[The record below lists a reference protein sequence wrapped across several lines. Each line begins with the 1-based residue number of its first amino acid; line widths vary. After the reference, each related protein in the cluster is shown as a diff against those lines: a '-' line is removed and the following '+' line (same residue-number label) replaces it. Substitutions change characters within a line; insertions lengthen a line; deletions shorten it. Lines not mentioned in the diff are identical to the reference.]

1 MARRRKGNPVHGWV
15 VVDKPVGMTSTQVV
29 GRIRWLLDA
38 QKAGHAGTLD
48 PLASGVLPIAL
59 GEATKTVPFVM
70 DGRKSY
76 NFTVRFGEATAT
88 DDAEGE
94 AVEISEVRPSDD
106 DIRAALAGFIGRI
119 SQVPPV
125 YSAVHIDGER
135 AYRRARAG
143 DDTPPPA
150 REVEIVRFALVSR
163 PDADHAV
170 FEVDCGKGTYVR
182 SLGRDLAR
190 ALGTVGHVSDLRRT
204 ATGPFTLKDAI
215 SLDIFAEPVVSAP
228 RQDFLLPVSTALD
241 DIPALALTE
250 TQADDLR
257 HGRAVRARSGGT
269 LFVDANE
276 LDAISEGNVLCASF
290 GEIPV
295 ALARLEGE
303 EIRPVRVLNL

>member
-1 MARRRKGNPVHGWV
+1 MARRRRGRPVHGWV

-29 GRIRWLLDA
+29 GRVRRLLDA

-48 PLASGVLPIAL
+48 PLASGVLPVAL

-70 DGRKSY
+70 DGRKTY
-76 NFTVRFGEATAT
+76 RFAVRFGEARST
-88 DDAEGE
+88 DDAEGD
-94 AVEISEVRPSDD
+94 VVGTSDVRPGDD
-106 DIRAALAGFIGRI
+106 GIRTALAGFVGHI

-150 REVEIVRFALVSR
+150 REVDVYRFALLER
-163 PDADHAV
+163 PDPDHAV

-190 ALGTVGHVSDLRRT
+190 ALGTVGHVSELRRA
-204 ATGPFTLKDAI
+204 ATGPFSLKDAI
-215 SLDIFAEPVVSAP
+215 SLDILAEHVLCAP
-228 RQDFLLPVSTALD
+228 QQDILLPVSTALD

-250 TQADDLR
+250 TQAEDLR

-269 LFVDANE
+269 FFVDAHE
-276 LDAISEGNVLCASF
+276 LDAISDGNVLCASF
-290 GEIPV
+290 GDIPV

-303 EIRPVRVLNL
+303 DIRPIRVLNL

>member
-76 NFTVRFGEATAT
+76 SFTVRFGEATAT

-94 AVEISEVRPSDD
+94 VVEISDERPSDD

-150 REVEIVRFALVSR
+150 REVEIVNFRLVAR

-190 ALGTVGHVSDLRRT
+190 ALGTVGHVSELRRT

-215 SLDIFAEPVVSAP
+215 SLDVLAEPVVSAP

>member
-1 MARRRKGNPVHGWV
+1 MARRRKGRPVHGWI
-15 VVDKPVGMTSTQVV
+15 VVDKPVGITSTQVV
-29 GRIRWLLDA
+29 GRVRRALDA

-76 NFTVRFGEATAT
+76 RFTVRFGTATAT

-94 AVEISEVRPSDD
+94 TVATSDVRPADA
-106 DIRAALAGFIGRI
+106 DIRAALSRFTGRI
-119 SQVPPV
+119 AQVPPV

-163 PDADHAV
+163 PDADHAE

-182 SLGRDLAR
+182 SLGRDLSR
-190 ALGTVGHVSDLRRT
+190 ALGTVGHVSALRRT
-204 ATGPFTLKDAI
+204 ASGPFTLAGAI
-215 SLDIFAEPVVSAP
+215 SLDILAEPVVSAP

-257 HGRAVRARSGGT
+257 HGRAVRARSGST
-269 LFVDANE
+269 LFVDAHE

-295 ALARLEGE
+295 ALARLVGE